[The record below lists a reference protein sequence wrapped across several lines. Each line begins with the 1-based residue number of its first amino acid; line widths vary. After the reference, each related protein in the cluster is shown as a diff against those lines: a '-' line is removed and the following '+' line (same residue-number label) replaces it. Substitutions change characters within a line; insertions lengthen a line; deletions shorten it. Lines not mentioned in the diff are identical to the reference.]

1 MSIYAQQQL
10 KAFGETQVIVMLKKT
25 HTSAPESIQ
34 RLERHFCWGQR
45 HQALKQAAAR
55 NISSRSRV
63 HRKVVAGLP
72 QSPMMYL
79 RNLGLLY
86 GTVDRKG
93 WDGLRAETSVV
104 SSVSGAPPIRP
115 IRPATGERVDDAPK
129 TSWGVK
135 MLGVPR
141 LWKQGLSGKGVRVAH
156 LDTGVTGTHPALDGA
171 IAEFAEFDPLG
182 QLIVHPQPFDSGEH
196 GTHTAG
202 IIAGRPVN
210 DRSIGMA
217 PGASLISGIV
227 IEGGDL
233 VARVLAGVDWAIDKQ
248 ARVLNL
254 SLGFP
259 GYWAEFV
266 PLIKVIR
273 SKGLLPV
280 FAVGNEGPGTS
291 RSPGNYPQALS
302 VGAVDT
308 KGEVLQD
315 SSSQKF
321 DRTDDPIVPDLVA
334 PGLDIITADVEGA
347 FVSDNGTSMAAPH
360 VSGLA
365 ALLWE
370 AKPAATLDEIEAA
383 IYASCQRPVDDAV
396 ERSNRGIPDGPRA
409 LEALLHRVAPAVAAA
424 RAK

>member
-1 MSIYAQQQL
+1 
-10 KAFGETQVIVMLKKT
+10 MLY
-25 HTSAPESIQ
+25 
-34 RLERHFCWGQR
+34 
-45 HQALKQAAAR
+45 
-55 NISSRSRV
+55 
-63 HRKVVAGLP
+63 LP
-72 QSPMMYL
+72 
-79 RNLGLLY
+79 NLGLVY

-104 SSVSGAPPIRP
+104 ANLSGAPPLRP
-115 IRPATGERVDDAPK
+115 IRPIPGQPVDDAPK
-129 TSWGVK
+129 TSWGLK
-135 MLGVPR
+135 TLGIPK
-141 LWKQGLSGKGVRVAH
+141 LWKQGLTGKGIRVAH
-156 LDTGVTGTHPALDGA
+156 LDTGVTGTHPALEGA

-182 QLIVHPQPFDSGEH
+182 HVIAHPEAFDSGEH

-202 IIAGRPVN
+202 IIAGRAVK
-210 DRSIGMA
+210 DRCIGMA
-217 PGASLISGIV
+217 PGSSLISGIV

-233 VARVLAGVDWAIDKQ
+233 VARVLAGVDWAIDKE
-248 ARVLNL
+248 ARILNL

-273 SKGLLPV
+273 SKGVLPV

-291 RSPGNYPQALS
+291 RSPGNYPQAVS

-308 KGEVLQD
+308 RGEVSPD

-321 DRTDDPIVPDLVA
+321 DRPDDPIVPDLVA
-334 PGLDIITADVEGA
+334 PGVDIITADIDGG

-370 AKPAATLDEIEAA
+370 AKPTATVDEIEAA
-383 IYASCQRPVDDAV
+383 IYTSCQRPADDAV
-396 ERSNRGIPDGPRA
+396 IRANRGIPDGPRA
-409 LEALLHRVAPAVAAA
+409 LASLLHGVAPAVAAA
-424 RAK
+424 GAK

>member
-1 MSIYAQQQL
+1 MPIYAQQQL
-10 KAFGETQVIVMLKKT
+10 KAFGETQVIVLLKKA
-25 HTSAPESIQ
+25 HMDAPESIQ
-34 RLERHFCWGQR
+34 RLEKHFCWGQLHKETMKR
-45 HQALKQAAAR
+45 SHGQA
-55 NISSRSRV
+55 RV
-63 HRKVVAGLP
+63 P
-72 QSPMMYL
+72 DSPMLYL
-79 RNLGLLY
+79 RNLGLAY

-93 WDGLRAETSVV
+93 WDGLRAEKSVV
-104 SSVSGAPPIRP
+104 ASLSGAPPLRP
-115 IRPATGERVDDAPK
+115 IRPTPGQQVDDAPK

-135 MLGVPR
+135 SLGVPK
-141 LWKQGLSGKGVRVAH
+141 LWKQGLTGKGVRVAH
-156 LDTGVTGTHPALDGA
+156 LDSGVNGTHPAFDGA

-182 QLIVHPQPFDSGEH
+182 QLIAHPQAFDSGEH

-202 IIAGRPVN
+202 IIAGRAVKG
-210 DRSIGMA
+210 RSIGMA

-233 VARVLAGVDWAIDKQ
+233 VARVLAGVDWAIAKQ

-259 GYWAEFV
+259 GYWDEFV
-266 PLIKVIR
+266 PLIKIIR

-291 RSPGNYPQALS
+291 RSPGNYPQAVS

-308 KGEVLQD
+308 KGRVSQD

-321 DRTDDPIVPDLVA
+321 DRSDDPIVPDLVA
-334 PGLDIITADVEGA
+334 PGVDIITADVEGG
-347 FVSDNGTSMAAPH
+347 FISDNGTSMAAPH

-370 AKPAATLDEIEAA
+370 AKPTATVDEIEAA
-383 IYASCQRPVDDAV
+383 IYSSCQRPSDDAV
-396 ERSNRGIPDGPRA
+396 DRANRGIPDGPRA
-409 LEALLHRVAPAVAAA
+409 LESLLHGVAPAIAAA
-424 RAK
+424 GAK